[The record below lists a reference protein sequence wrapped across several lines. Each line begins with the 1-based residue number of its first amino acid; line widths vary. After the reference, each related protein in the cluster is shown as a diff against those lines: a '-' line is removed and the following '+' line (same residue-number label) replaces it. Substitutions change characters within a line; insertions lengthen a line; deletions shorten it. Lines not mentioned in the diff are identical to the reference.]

1 MATKRT
7 RKAVAGSTPTPSS
20 KSRARSG
27 TRERVLGNKEPRI
40 LSYLAAEDGKQ
51 VLLALVARRP
61 DLASEVT
68 ALVAEVLGRLS
79 FERVADDVLEGI
91 ANLDIFDMG
100 KRSGRQPFGYV
111 GAGEAAGGMVEE
123 VIEPFVDRIERCA
136 AMGLHDA
143 ALEVCR
149 GVLLGLYRAERCDQT
164 EVVAWMPD
172 GFSEVAEAPIAAL
185 GRNRVRKAGGG
196 GRTPVPKDLA
206 QFAKEKLPEWKW
218 LQR

>member
-1 MATKRT
+1 MTTKRT
-7 RKAVAGSTPTPSS
+7 KSVATGSATKPNS
-20 KSRARSG
+20 KQVAWSG
-27 TRERVLGNKEPRI
+27 ARERNKKQGKV
-40 LSYLAAEDGKQ
+40 LSYLSAEDGKQ
-51 VLLALVARRP
+51 VLLALVARHP

-68 ALVAEVLGRLS
+68 GLVEEVLGRLS

-91 ANLDIFDMG
+91 ANLEISDLG
-100 KRSGRQPFGYV
+100 SRSGRQLGYV
-111 GAGEAAGGMVEE
+111 DPGEAAGEMVDE

-136 AMGLHDA
+136 AMGLHEA

-164 EVVAWMPD
+164 EVAAWMPD
-172 GFSEVAEAPIAAL
+172 GFSEFADAPIAAL

-196 GRTPVPKDLA
+196 GRAPVPKGLA
-206 QFAKEKLPEWKW
+206 EFAHENLPEWKW